1 MEFYLAEVIN
11 FYVPRKHKKQQKFVP
26 ERLRGKLLKFPAPP
40 KEIPEEVRPTLS
52 ERIQGILISDKRRIY
67 D

>member
-1 MEFYLAEVIN
+1 LGEVVN
-11 FYVPRKHKKQQKFVP
+11 FYIPRKHKQQKKYTP
-26 ERLRGKLLKFPAPP
+26 ERLRGKLLKFPEPDP
-40 KEIPEEVRPTLS
+40 PEESKKTLT